1 MKKFQEEMSKIK
13 SRKKREM
20 TQETNLKMEIITQNT
35 LDQQWIWWI
44 ETRQRQIQ
52 LKRGN
57 LERQREVARYK
68 RASWIIRDRM
78 LAVKQVVYY
87 FDVIRL

>member
-1 MKKFQEEMSKIK
+1 MSKIK

-20 TQETNLKMEIITQNT
+20 TQETNLKMEIITQNI

-52 LKRGN
+52 SKRGN

-78 LAVKQVVYY
+78 LAVKQVVYS

>member
-1 MKKFQEEMSKIK
+1 MKKLQEEMSKIK

-78 LAVKQVVYY
+78 HAVKQVVYF